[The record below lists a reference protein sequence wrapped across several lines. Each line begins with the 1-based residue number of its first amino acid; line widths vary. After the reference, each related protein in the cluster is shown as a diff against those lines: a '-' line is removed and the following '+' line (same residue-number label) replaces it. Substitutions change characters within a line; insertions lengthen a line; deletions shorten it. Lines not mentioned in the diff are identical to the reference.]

1 MNNIEQ
7 GVNVNSGAE
16 QLPYSAIQHNIDNI
30 SLTSSEIGQL
40 WNTYMAQSMSKC
52 MVSYLVAKCTDPD
65 MRSVLQLILDVS
77 TRHVNS
83 ITEIFNKENF
93 PIPHGFTDE
102 DFDINA
108 KSLFSDTYMVLYSK
122 FMTKYGLINFSF
134 AIASIFRPDI
144 FAFYKGCILDFTE
157 ITERINIVL
166 LSKGLLEKT
175 PYIPIPDRMEYVYP
189 ETNFFK
195 GILGEKRPLNA
206 LEIGHIFIN
215 ANTRQY
221 EDAMYMG
228 FGQVAK
234 SKKLK
239 DYFSRGKQIADKQ
252 TGVLGSFLEDEDLP
266 KPVNFDHL
274 VTDSTESPYSDK
286 LLLFHSTIF
295 MSLSIQAYGLAL
307 GNCARPDVAATF
319 ARLTAELGIYV
330 KDGLDLLIEH
340 GWLERIPEAANRKEL
355 RTTNN

>member
-1 MNNIEQ
+1 MTDLEQ
-7 GVNVNSGAE
+7 VNNSGVE
-16 QLPYSAIQHNIDNI
+16 QLPYSAIQHNIDDI

-40 WNTYMAQSMSKC
+40 WNAYMAQSMAKC
-52 MVSYLVAKCTDPD
+52 MVPYFVAKCKDPD

-77 TRHVNS
+77 NRHVNS
-83 ITEIFNKENF
+83 MTEIFKKDNF

-108 KSLFSDTYMVLYSK
+108 KRLFSDTYMVLYSK
-122 FMTKYGLINFSF
+122 FMAKYILINFSF
-134 AIASIFRPDI
+134 SIASIFRPDI
-144 FAFYKGCILDFTE
+144 LAFYKSCILDFTE

-175 PYIPIPDRMEYVYP
+175 PYIPIPDRVEYVYP
-189 ETNFFK
+189 DTNFFK
-195 GILGEKRPLNA
+195 GFLGEKRPLNA

-221 EDAMYMG
+221 EDAMLMG

-252 TGVLGSFLEDEDLP
+252 TGVLGSLLEDEDLP

-274 VTDSTESPYSDK
+274 VTDSTESPFSDK

-295 MSLSIQAYGLAL
+295 MSLSVQAYGLAL
-307 GNCARPDVAATF
+307 GNCARTDVVSSMT
-319 ARLTAELGIYV
+319 RLMAELGTYV
-330 KDGLDLLIEH
+330 KGGLDLLIEH
-340 GWLERIPEAANRKEL
+340 GWLERLPEAANRKEL